1 MLMESNFIRRDE
13 SMMHTI
19 ADGYELN
26 RIFSAKWQPKHQ
38 SSAHVVLRKPNTYVT
53 RLLYPCVSASR
64 PKMCCG
70 TEKLSRTHWCH
81 SWLHASVLVLQ
92 MPCPPPY
99 PLKNR
104 IKVGGGDLKNSA
116 PSKITRL
123 RFSKSLKL
131 HHTIS
136 GAVLRSQSKFQLQQ
150 INSIHLKDIKISNIS
165 LDSLLYWFRS

>member
-1 MLMESNFIRRDE
+1 MPFM
-13 SMMHTI
+13 
-19 ADGYELN
+19 
-26 RIFSAKWQPKHQ
+26 
-38 SSAHVVLRKPNTYVT
+38 
-53 RLLYPCVSASR
+53 ASR
-64 PKMCCG
+64 FG
-70 TEKLSRTHWCH
+70 
-81 SWLHASVLVLQ
+81 
-92 MPCPPPY
+92 PCPADAMSPAISVE
-99 PLKNR
+99 KSG
-104 IKVGGGDLKNSA
+104 KSGGGDLKNSA